1 MTHFYYKCLQNV
13 IGTAIIGYVPLLLS
27 GMIII
32 GVGIF
37 AIFMTLGQIK
47 FASTIV
53 NIAFLLVLGGLSVA
67 FGIGDVSLL
76 RDNLKS

>member
-32 GVGIF
+32 GVG
-37 AIFMTLGQIK
+37 IFMTLGQIK